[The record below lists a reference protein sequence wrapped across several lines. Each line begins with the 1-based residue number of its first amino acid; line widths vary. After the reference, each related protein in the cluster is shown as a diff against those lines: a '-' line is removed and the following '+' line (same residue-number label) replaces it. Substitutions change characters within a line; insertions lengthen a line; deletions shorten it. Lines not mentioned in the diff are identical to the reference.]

1 MPEWEQR
8 GFRLEILT
16 LILKAIA
23 KKLASLLL
31 VRLFRNRKELL
42 CRFALWFRVRIIRKP
57 RVRFIE
63 LELNGNV
70 NINYEGGK
78 RKTLPSEDDLDE
90 ERTRMRRLRC
100 RIFGHKFVK
109 YHKTYIAASKTFALP
124 PQVRNICRVCFCEE

>member
-1 MPEWEQR
+1 MPEWGQR

-16 LILKAIA
+16 C
-23 KKLASLLL
+23 
-31 VRLFRNRKELL
+31 KELL
-42 CRFALWFRVRIIRKP
+42 TASRFALWFRVRIIRKP